1 MFPVR
6 RMAMGKKG
14 FVLCVCQ
21 GTCPS
26 FTKMDIFAVLSDV
39 RREKLFDYV
48 CLHPQLCVG
57 DGDEFIQALLS
68 GGETE
73 KLYVAGCDPRMQ
85 GKMFRDAFEAAGFDK
100 DKHVALDIRN
110 KTTEEA
116 VAAIKAMAAENP

>member
-1 MFPVR
+1 
-6 RMAMGKKG
+6 MGKKG

-26 FTKMDIFAVLSDV
+26 FTKMDIFAVLSDI

-57 DGDEFIQALLS
+57 DGDEFIKALLS

-100 DKHVALDIRN
+100 EKHVALDIRN
-110 KTTEEA
+110 KSTEEA
-116 VAAIKAMAAENP
+116 VAAIKEMAAENP

>member
-1 MFPVR
+1 
-6 RMAMGKKG
+6 
-14 FVLCVCQ
+14 
-21 GTCPS
+21 
-26 FTKMDIFAVLSDV
+26 MDIFAVLSDV

-48 CLHPQLCVG
+48 CLHPQLCVE
-57 DGDEFIQALLS
+57 DGDEFIKVLLS

-100 DKHVALDIRN
+100 ANHVALDIRN

-116 VAAIKAMAAENP
+116 LAAIKEMAADNP

>member
-1 MFPVR
+1 MP
-6 RMAMGKKG
+6 GKKG

-26 FTKMDIFAVLSDV
+26 FTKMDIFGVLSDV

-57 DGDEFIQALLS
+57 DGEEFIKMLLS

-73 KLYVAGCDPRMQ
+73 KLYIAACDPQMQ
-85 GKMFRDAFEAAGFDK
+85 NKMYRDAFEAIGFDRAN
-100 DKHVALDIRN
+100 HVALDIRN
-110 KTTEEA
+110 KSTEEA
-116 VAAIKAMAAENP
+116 VASIKEMVADAP

>member
-1 MFPVR
+1 
-6 RMAMGKKG
+6 MGKKG
-14 FVLCVCQ
+14 FILCVCQ

-48 CLHPQLCVG
+48 VLHPQLCVG
-57 DGDEFIQALLS
+57 DGEEFIKTLLA

-73 KLYVAGCDPRMQ
+73 KLYIAACDPQMQ
-85 GKMFRDAFEAAGFDK
+85 CKMYRDAFEAAGFNK
-100 DKHVALDIRN
+100 ANHIALDIRN

-116 VAAIKAMAAENP
+116 VAAIKELAANNP

>member
-1 MFPVR
+1 
-6 RMAMGKKG
+6 MGKKG

-26 FTKMDIFAVLSDV
+26 FTKMDIFAVLSDI

-48 CLHPQLCVG
+48 CLHPQLCVE
-57 DGDEFIQALLS
+57 DGDEFIKVLLS

-100 DKHVALDIRN
+100 EKHVALDIRN

-116 VAAIKAMAAENP
+116 VAAIKKMVEENP

>member
-1 MFPVR
+1 MSE
-6 RMAMGKKG
+6 KKG

-39 RREKLFDYV
+39 RREKIFDYV

-57 DGDEFIQALLS
+57 DGEEFLKVLLS
-68 GGETE
+68 GGETG
-73 KLYVAGCDPRMQ
+73 KLYVAACDPQMQ
-85 GKMFRDAFEAAGFDK
+85 CKMYRDAFEAVGFDK
-100 DKHVALDIRN
+100 AKHFPLDIRN

-116 VAAIKAMAAENP
+116 VAAIKELAAHNP

>member
-1 MFPVR
+1 
-6 RMAMGKKG
+6 MGKKG

-26 FTKMDIFAVLSDV
+26 FTKMDIFGMLSDI

-57 DGDEFIQALLS
+57 DGDEFIKALLS
-68 GGETE
+68 GGETD

-85 GKMFRDAFEAAGFDK
+85 SKMFRDAFEAAGFDK
-100 DKHVALDIRN
+100 EKHVALDIRN

-116 VAAIKAMAAENP
+116 VEAVKEMAANSP